1 MLGLADLERGL
12 LRELTP
18 CCRQGHP
25 ERWRRRAVAG
35 AGGQGALPSPSSFH
49 QWRILFQEGP
59 AGSVC
64 PDWHRS
70 PSWAGRSHMKGL
82 LLTD

>member
-35 AGGQGALPSPSSFH
+35 AGGQGALPSPSLSFLH
-49 QWRILFQEGP
+49 SPTVTSIH
-59 AGSVC
+59 
-64 PDWHRS
+64 DHRKNHS
-70 PSWAGRSHMKGL
+70 L
-82 LLTD
+82 D